1 MLIFDLK
8 VVGNRLYTF
17 RKAKGLT
24 QAQVAE
30 MADLS
35 DRAYADIERGDTAMR
50 INTFMKICRALQITP
65 NDVLLQKENDFVTDK
80 EIFEKINDC
89 SACERE
95 TALQLLKVY
104 INSLK

>member
-17 RKAKGLT
+17 RKTKGLT

-50 INTFMKICRALQITP
+50 INTFLKICKALQVTP
-65 NDVLLQKENDFVTDK
+65 NDVLLQEENSLVTDK
-80 EIFEKINDC
+80 EIFEKINHC
-89 SACERE
+89 SASERE